1 MYDFSYI
8 NQSNAF
14 HCNLIHR
21 QMTSTNFNPRELRNC
36 LGEFTTGVTVITCN
50 TAGEQ
55 PVGVTAN
62 SFSALSLEPP
72 LVLWSLAKKSGSLA
86 LFNAHGYFAVN
97 VLSNEQQETAL
108 AFSRPSADRFNGV
121 DFILG
126 QHKLPLINDCLA
138 YFCCKVTQALD
149 QGDHV
154 LFIGEVLEFSQSQ
167 VQSDIAK
174 RPLVFSRGK
183 FADLAPEAIAPSNPI
198 SVATSHSTTF
208 YKDYLPYLLARAA
221 NDSASHFHSRLKN
234 YGLNMLSWRV
244 LASLSDGTAWTV
256 NDLCRVSLAKQPT
269 ISKLLDRLEEQR
281 LIRRTPD
288 TEDARKVMVTLTKT
302 GGAKINPVIAEAQ
315 GYGDSLSG
323 KFAIGELDVFKATLK
338 KLIAAQ

>member
-1 MYDFSYI
+1 MI
-8 NQSNAF
+8 F
-14 HCNLIHR
+14 HISILPLNLNLTP
-21 QMTSTNFNPRELRNC
+21 MTSANFNPRELRNC

-50 TAGEQ
+50 TLQEQ

-72 LVLWSLAKKSGSLA
+72 LVLWSLAKKSSSLA

-97 VLSNEQQETAL
+97 ILSNEQQETAM

-121 DFILG
+121 DFKLG
-126 QHKLPLINDCLA
+126 IHRLPLLDQSLA
-138 YFCCKVTQALD
+138 HFSCKVTQAID

-154 LFIGEVLEFSQSQ
+154 LFIGEVLEF
-167 VQSDIAK
+167 VQLPNHGDVAK

-183 FADLAPEAIAPSNPI
+183 FTDLAPEAIAPSNPI
-198 SVATSHSTTF
+198 SVAASHGTTF

-221 NDSASHFHSRLKN
+221 NDSAGHFHSRLKS

-244 LASLSDGTAWTV
+244 LASLSDGIAWTV

-269 ISKLLDRLEEQR
+269 ISKLLDRLEDQR
-281 LIRRTPD
+281 LIKRASD

-302 GGAKINPVIAEAQ
+302 GAAKIKPVIAEAQ
-315 GYGDSLSG
+315 GYGESLSG
-323 KFAIGELDVFKATLK
+323 KLATGELDSLKTTLK
-338 KLIAAQ
+338 KLIAEQ

>member
-1 MYDFSYI
+1 
-8 NQSNAF
+8 
-14 HCNLIHR
+14 
-21 QMTSTNFNPRELRNC
+21 MTTANFNPRELRNC

-50 TAGEQ
+50 TVDDQ

-86 LFNAHGYFAVN
+86 LFNAHGHFAVN
-97 VLSNEQQETAL
+97 ILSNEQQDTAM

-121 DFILG
+121 DFSIG
-126 QHKLPLINDCLA
+126 MHKLPILSNCLA
-138 YFCCKVTQALD
+138 HFSCKVIQALD

-154 LFIGEVLEFSQSQ
+154 LFIGEVLHFEQTQ
-167 VQSDIAK
+167 AHNDAPK

-183 FADLAPEAIAPSNPI
+183 FADLAPEAIAPNNPI
-198 SVATSHSTTF
+198 SVAPSHSTTF

-221 NDSASHFHSRLKN
+221 NDSASHFHARLKT

-244 LASLSDGTAWTV
+244 LASLSDGIAWTV

-269 ISKLLDRLEEQR
+269 ISKLLDRLEDQR
-281 LIRRTPD
+281 LIKRSTD
-288 TEDARKVMVTLTKT
+288 TEDARKVMVTLTKA
-302 GGAKINPVIAEAQ
+302 GATKINPVIAEAQ
-315 GYGDSLSG
+315 GYGKSLSG
-323 KFAIGELDVFKATLK
+323 KFTPGELDALKATLK
-338 KLIAAQ
+338 KLIAEQ

>member
-8 NQSNAF
+8 NTANVLFSF
-14 HCNLIHR
+14 
-21 QMTSTNFNPRELRNC
+21 MTTANFNPRELRNC

-50 TAGEQ
+50 PPNEQ
-55 PVGVTAN
+55 PIGVTAN

-86 LFNAHGYFAVN
+86 LFNAHGHFAVN
-97 VLSNEQQETAL
+97 VLSNEQQETAM

-121 DFILG
+121 DYTLG
-126 QHKLPLINDCLA
+126 LQNLPIIRNCLA
-138 YFCCKVTQALD
+138 HFSCKVVQALD

-154 LFIGEVLEFSQSQ
+154 LFIGEVLQFEQSQ
-167 VQSDIAK
+167 TQNGLPK

-183 FADLAPEAIAPSNPI
+183 FTDLAPEAIAPSNAI
-198 SVATSHSTTF
+198 SVAPSHSTTF

-221 NDSASHFHSRLKN
+221 NDSASHFHARLKS

-244 LASLSDGTAWTV
+244 LASLSDGIAWTV

-269 ISKLLDRLEEQR
+269 ISKLLDRLEDQR
-281 LIRRTPD
+281 LIKRNTD

-302 GGAKINPVIAEAQ
+302 GLAKIKPVIAEAQ
-315 GYGDSLSG
+315 GYGESLSG
-323 KFAIGELDVFKATLK
+323 KFASGELDAFKATLK
-338 KLIAAQ
+338 KLIEEQ